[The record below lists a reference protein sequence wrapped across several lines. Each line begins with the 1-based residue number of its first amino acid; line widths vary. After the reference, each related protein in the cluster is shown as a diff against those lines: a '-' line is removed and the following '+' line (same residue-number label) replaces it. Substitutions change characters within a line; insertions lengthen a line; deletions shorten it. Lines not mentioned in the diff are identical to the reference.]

1 MNSIQEAENPLS
13 RSFTMSSLL
22 KFAFPTIL
30 MMLFMGLYTVTDTIF
45 VARFV
50 NTDAL
55 SAMNIVCP
63 VVNLI
68 VGLGTMLATGGSAV
82 IARKMGAGEHVRA
95 SQDFTLIVA
104 AGGVLGVL
112 IAVLG
117 AAFADRL
124 IWSLGASER
133 LFPYCKAYLFVLLC
147 FTPASIIQVLFQNL
161 IVTAGCPGIG
171 MVLGTRQY
179 SAGLHLHGSAA
190 DGDKRGGAGD
200 RNWIFAAGG
209 AGRAVFLGRRG
220 KPALQ
225 NAGFGHGSV
234 GGELYKWIF

>member
-1 MNSIQEAENPLS
+1 
-13 RSFTMSSLL
+13 MSSLL

-124 IWSLGASER
+124 IWSLGASAVS
-133 LFPYCKAYLFVLLC
+133 Y
-147 FTPASIIQVLFQNL
+147 T
-161 IVTAGCPGIG
+161 
-171 MVLGTRQY
+171 
-179 SAGLHLHGSAA
+179 HLTLPTTS
-190 DGDKRGGAGD
+190 R
-200 RNWIFAAGG
+200 
-209 AGRAVFLGRRG
+209 V
-220 KPALQ
+220 
-225 NAGFGHGSV
+225 
-234 GGELYKWIF
+234 